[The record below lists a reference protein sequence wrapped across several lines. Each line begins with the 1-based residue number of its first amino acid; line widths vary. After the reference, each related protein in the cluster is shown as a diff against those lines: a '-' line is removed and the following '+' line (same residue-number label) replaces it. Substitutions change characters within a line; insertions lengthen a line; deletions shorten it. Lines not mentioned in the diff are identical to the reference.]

1 MAPSIKQVEWSDA
14 ADRGLARA
22 LPNSAVLEIV
32 ENEVRSGIA
41 RLWHCREGEH
51 EAYCVTRIDLNPT
64 QLVIVA
70 FEGSGMKVFGPW
82 FIARAHAQGIPVRVH
97 VTDPRVERLLRIGL
111 RFRRSEVV
119 LLRESEDQSGF
130 VQQRRQGQLA
140 RADVIDV
147 VHH

>member
-1 MAPSIKQVEWSDA
+1 MAQAIKQVAWCDA
-14 ADRGLARA
+14 AAAGLARA
-22 LPNSAVLEIV
+22 LPSSAILEIV
-32 ENEVRSGIA
+32 ANEVRSGVS
-41 RLWHCREGEH
+41 RLWHCRDGEH

-82 FIARAHAQGIPVRVH
+82 FVARAHAQGIPVRAH

-111 RFRRSEVV
+111 RFRRSEIV
-119 LLRESEDQSGF
+119 LLCESEAICE
-130 VQQRRQGQLA
+130 QRRQGQLA
-140 RADVIDV
+140 RDHAVAV